1 MITEGMGWFVCCVR
15 TWIGT
20 DNCQRRAM
28 RKTKSVH
35 GSGCGWGDGFSEKR
49 KSRNISLPS
58 ILSHRPSHIITAT
71 VTVLLSI
78 DHRELTLP
86 NIGFMMF
93 FLTAKTT
100 FIRWLPRAFLALL
113 HGLFFLSLPLR
124 HITPWHFW
132 HFGIMKCARVQ
143 GVHGGNYWNIRWHRC
158 TFCIFCTFKFQNADN
173 AGYADVFSFHRPI
186 IIRFSLIY
194 NTPYWTKPEYKDDDR
209 WKKEEP
215 SDVGRRVLKVPK
227 CQKCHGVNHGIA

>member
-35 GSGCGWGDGFSEKR
+35 SSGCGWGDGFSEKR

-58 ILSHRPSHIITAT
+58 IFSHRPSYIITAT

-78 DHRELTLP
+78 DHRELTPPFELL
-86 NIGFMMF
+86 G
-93 FLTAKTT
+93 
-100 FIRWLPRAFLALL
+100 RYLAQYWIYDVFSHRQNDFYSLATPCIPCTL
-113 HGLFFLSLPLR
+113 ARSDFFLSLPLR

-143 GVHGGNYWNIRWHRC
+143 GVHGGNYWN
-158 TFCIFCTFKFQNADN
+158 
-173 AGYADVFSFHRPI
+173 YADTAALSAFSALSNSKMRIMQVMQMF
-186 IIRFSLIY
+186 FLF
-194 NTPYWTKPEYKDDDR
+194 
-209 WKKEEP
+209 
-215 SDVGRRVLKVPK
+215 
-227 CQKCHGVNHGIA
+227 IAP